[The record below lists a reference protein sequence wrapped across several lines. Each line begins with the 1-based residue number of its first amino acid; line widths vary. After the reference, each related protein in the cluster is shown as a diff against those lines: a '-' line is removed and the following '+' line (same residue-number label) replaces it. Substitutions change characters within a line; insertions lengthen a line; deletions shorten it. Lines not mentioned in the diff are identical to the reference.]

1 VGAARSFADDSVH
14 GSLASRVL
22 AGLESGGGV
31 VVTLLPHLK
40 LLDVRGN
47 DLEVRF
53 RGLVVGA
60 VYFFKPGRQARL
72 TPYFPTRTHLGLH
85 RLTLRAWRRRLE
97 CAARSPQWAPALK
110 MSI

>member
-60 VYFFKPGRQARL
+60 IYFLKGWAS
-72 TPYFPTRTHLGLH
+72 
-85 RLTLRAWRRRLE
+85 
-97 CAARSPQWAPALK
+97 SPVD
-110 MSI
+110 SIFSHPQSSWFT